1 MSGQIEEGIIKRVF
15 TTERM
20 SIEAP
25 HESDASFFC
34 SLWQNPE
41 VMKYVGFPEG
51 LFCDEKRLSR
61 QIARDNEEGKVF
73 GRPLIVRLS
82 SDATLIGECFMGF
95 PDDEGLSETDV
106 KILPQYRGVGY
117 GTEIKKGLVD
127 YLFAQSSARGIKAT
141 PHKDNRASIRMQEA
155 NGGIRLGEAIWKP
168 SGEQREKSGACD
180 VPYCSYVIYR
190 DPPERK
196 TPCFVFDLDGTLL
209 DTLGDITDAV
219 NRVIAR
225 FGAAPYTEEDV
236 RHMVGRGIEVL
247 LQKAA
252 GKKLTPDETDDLV
265 DAFNKAYG
273 ENWHSRSRPYEG
285 IKELLD
291 ALQKQGV
298 LLAVLS
304 NKPHEFTVQCVRFYF
319 PEIRFE
325 VIRGVQGEG
334 LVKPDPALIGHV
346 LRLLGTDPAKTP
358 FVGDTEIDIR
368 TAKAAGLP
376 SWAVLWGFRNVAE
389 LSNENPDFLFKTPKD
404 LQLAASP
411 YLNGFS

>member
-1 MSGQIEEGIIKRVF
+1 
-15 TTERM
+15 
-20 SIEAP
+20 
-25 HESDASFFC
+25 
-34 SLWQNPE
+34 
-41 VMKYVGFPEG
+41 
-51 LFCDEKRLSR
+51 
-61 QIARDNEEGKVF
+61 
-73 GRPLIVRLS
+73 
-82 SDATLIGECFMGF
+82 
-95 PDDEGLSETDV
+95 
-106 KILPQYRGVGY
+106 
-117 GTEIKKGLVD
+117 
-127 YLFAQSSARGIKAT
+127 
-141 PHKDNRASIRMQEA
+141 
-155 NGGIRLGEAIWKP
+155 
-168 SGEQREKSGACD
+168 
-180 VPYCSYVIYR
+180 
-190 DPPERK
+190 
-196 TPCFVFDLDGTLL
+196 
-209 DTLGDITDAV
+209 LGDITDAV
-219 NRVIAR
+219 NSVIAR

-236 RHMVGRGIEVL
+236 RHMVGRGVEVL

-252 GKKLTPDETDDLV
+252 GKKLTPDETDALV

-285 IKELLD
+285 IKELLE

-346 LRLLGTDPAKTP
+346 LRLLGADPAETP

-376 SWAVLWGFRNVAE
+376 SWAALWGFRNVAE

-411 YLNGFS
+411 YLNGFY